1 MTIVCFDL
9 EGTLAPELWI
19 EIANHFDIPELKRT
33 TRDEPDENA
42 LMKMRLSALESHN
55 IRYSDIY
62 RLIEQTD
69 PFDEARA
76 MLDSLTPDFQPVIV
90 TSSYYQ
96 FIPPILGKL
105 GNPFA
110 FANFLEIGNDH
121 IVGYHWRIANHKR
134 EAVEHFK
141 SQNFEVIAVGDS
153 YNDIPMFEAAGY
165 GILFRAPEAI
175 KTEYPQFPSVDDFD
189 ALSKALLSHGS

>member
-1 MTIVCFDL
+1 MKIVCFDL

-19 EIANHFDIPELKRT
+19 EIANHFDVPELKRT
-33 TRDEPDENA
+33 TRDEPDEDK
-42 LMKMRLSALESHN
+42 LMTMRLNSLAKNDISYPQILE
-55 IRYSDIY
+55 
-62 RLIEQTD
+62 LIEQTN
-69 PFDEARA
+69 PFEGARE
-76 MLDSLTPDFQPVIV
+76 LIDSLSPDFQPVIV

-96 FIPPILGKL
+96 FIPPIMAKL

-110 FANFLEIGNDH
+110 YANFLEIENDR

-141 SQNFEVIAVGDS
+141 AQNFEVIAVGDS

-165 GILFRAPEAI
+165 GILFRAPEVI
-175 KTEYPQFPSVDDFD
+175 KIEYPQFPSIDDFD
-189 ALSKALLSHGS
+189 ALSKALFSHRS

>member
-96 FIPPILGKL
+96 FIPPILEKL

-110 FANFLEIGNDH
+110 FANFLEIENDH

-153 YNDIPMFEAAGY
+153 YNDIPMFEAADL
-165 GILFRAPEAI
+165 GILFRAPDAI
-175 KTEYPQFPSVDDFD
+175 RQQFHQYSFTNSFD
-189 ALSKALLSHGS
+189 ELQNLIRNDQ

>member
-19 EIANHFDIPELKRT
+19 EIANHFDIPELRRT
-33 TRDEPDENA
+33 TRDEPDENK
-42 LMKMRLSALESHN
+42 LMSMRLESLAKNGISYSQILE
-55 IRYSDIY
+55 
-62 RLIEQTD
+62 LIEQTE
-69 PFDEARA
+69 PFEGAREL
-76 MLDSLTPDFQPVIV
+76 LDSLSPDFQPVIV

-96 FIPPILGKL
+96 FIPPILAKL
-105 GNPFA
+105 GNLFA
-110 FANFLEIGNDH
+110 FANFLEIENDH

-134 EAVEHFK
+134 ACVEHFK
-141 SQNFEVIAVGDS
+141 AQNFEVIAVGDS

-175 KTEYPQFPSVDDFD
+175 KIEYPQFPSTDDFD
-189 ALSKALLSHGS
+189 VLSKALMSHKA

>member
-19 EIANHFDIPELKRT
+19 EIATHFGVEELRKT

-42 LMKMRLSALESHN
+42 LMKMRIDALKKHS
-55 IRYSDIY
+55 IKYSEIY
-62 RLIEQTD
+62 ELIEQTN
-69 PFDEARA
+69 PFEGARDL
-76 MLDSLTPDFQPVIV
+76 LDSLAPDFQPVIV

-96 FIPPILGKL
+96 FIPPIIEKL

-110 FANFLEIGNDH
+110 YANFLDIENDH
-121 IVGYHWRIANHKR
+121 IVGYRWRIANHKR
-134 EAVEHFK
+134 ACVEHFK
-141 SQNFEVIAVGDS
+141 AQNFEVIAIGDS
-153 YNDIPMFEAAGY
+153 YNDIPMFEAAGN

-175 KTEYPQFPSVDDFD
+175 KIEYPQFPSIDDFD
-189 ALSKALLSHGS
+189 ALSKALLSHKA